1 LPIANET
8 GSVRATSVS
17 WTIRSRKTGYVHY
30 EDEVQIFAGPYD
42 DVRLIL
48 YEVTKMK
55 LAEALILR
63 ADCQKRIAQLKSRLL
78 VNAKVQ
84 EGDAPAETPQQL
96 IAELGR
102 VSTEL
107 LDLIKRINRTN
118 SATVFTGRETISDAL
133 ADRDVLALQR
143 AAYAE
148 LAQTAAISH
157 GRFTRSEVKYIS
169 TINVAEVQKR
179 ADELAKNYR
188 DLDARIQELNWQT
201 ELV

>member
-1 LPIANET
+1 M
-8 GSVRATSVS
+8 
-17 WTIRSRKTGYVHY
+17 
-30 EDEVQIFAGPYD
+30 
-42 DVRLIL
+42 
-48 YEVTKMK
+48 KMK
-55 LAEALILR
+55 LAETLILR

-78 VNAKVQ
+78 TNAKVQ
-84 EGDAPAETPQQL
+84 EGDAPAETPQEL
-96 IAELGR
+96 IVDLGR
-102 VSTEL
+102 VSNEL

-118 SATVFTGRETISDAL
+118 SATAFAGRGTISDAL
-133 ADRDVLALQR
+133 AERDVLALQR

-169 TINVAEVQKR
+169 TINVAEIQKR

-201 ELV
+201 ELVE